1 MTETELQNFDKVI
14 SIVRSYE
21 ANELHKNEAIN
32 LIVGIAACSHED
44 VYIDDYW
51 RSVDIED
58 FVQGLVVEQSNPNEL
73 SDEDV
78 KSIISEIR
86 DTEDLRRMD
95 YLISKH
101 SLAIEL
107 RYKKN
112 SGVLGDRLF
121 HSDDTA
127 EEIVEWLL
135 SDEDA
140 PIIL

>member
-58 FVQGLVVEQSNPNEL
+58 FVQGLVVEQSNPRRCGQIN
-73 SDEDV
+73 
-78 KSIISEIR
+78 KS
-86 DTEDLRRMD
+86 
-95 YLISKH
+95 LI
-101 SLAIEL
+101 
-107 RYKKN
+107 YQ
-112 SGVLGDRLF
+112 
-121 HSDDTA
+121 
-127 EEIVEWLL
+127 
-135 SDEDA
+135 
-140 PIIL
+140 